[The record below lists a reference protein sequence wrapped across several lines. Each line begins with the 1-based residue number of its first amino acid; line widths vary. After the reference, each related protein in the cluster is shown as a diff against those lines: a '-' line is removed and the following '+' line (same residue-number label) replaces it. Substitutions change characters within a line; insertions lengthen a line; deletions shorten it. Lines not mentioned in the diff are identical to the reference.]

1 MQAMACGKPIVASD
15 VPGIN
20 NMIQDKV
27 NGLLVPVQDPQKMA
41 AALAEL
47 INDTGE
53 RGRLANAAFAY
64 AKENFSNLTMFER
77 YKKAMTG

>member
-1 MQAMACGKPIVASD
+1 
-15 VPGIN
+15 
-20 NMIQDKV
+20 
-27 NGLLVPVQDPQKMA
+27 VPVQDPQKLA